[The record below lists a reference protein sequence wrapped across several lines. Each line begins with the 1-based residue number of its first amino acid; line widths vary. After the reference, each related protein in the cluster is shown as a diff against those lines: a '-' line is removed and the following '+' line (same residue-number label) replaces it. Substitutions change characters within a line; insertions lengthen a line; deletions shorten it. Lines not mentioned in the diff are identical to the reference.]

1 MVPALIAALVFPAT
15 AIAAPKLI
23 TVKSAVKWAEG
34 TDTEL
39 FSVTSKAV
47 VTVKNL
53 TTTSSNIEV
62 QARDFTGA
70 ILWAKSIDSGG
81 DEVATA
87 ITADSQ
93 GNVWLAGNSAAL
105 ASSDTATATANA
117 LNPDNVAIENTT
129 PIRQDMRQL
138 TIWKIN
144 EIGEVSENFNFAQS
158 EISLVDAISVS
169 PTGISVIAS
178 RESGPFL
185 ISTNIKGEFTK
196 ELKIGT
202 AKTKLNSVV
211 RLGDGTINLF
221 GSSAEVLQGKKL
233 AGREDGVLIKVS
245 KSGAISSVVRSSAP
259 KALRSW
265 TSATSTLFLTGS
277 VKSGKSTES
286 AITKFSSAF
295 APTWT
300 TRIAST
306 GVQLAANGP
315 NKSFYVALEPT
326 AAIKGIAPVKLA
338 KGQSV
343 ILQFDSKGLLIAAFT
358 APDLTQVKS
367 LSYSQNGGLF
377 IDSANGIFRVGAKK

>member
-1 MVPALIAALVFPAT
+1 LVPALIAALVFPAT